1 MREFYNAVVRQ
12 TLVLMFIYLAMGLFF
27 VIKPD
32 TTFEMITRIASI
44 AMIVFGLFRIILYFI
59 SRAKSMYGYNGL
71 ATGMIL
77 AAIGLYFLLKPSS
90 IQEIISVLLAF
101 GVLIGAIMILQASLD
116 LLHFGS
122 HMWTFL
128 MIFAILGIIFFVV
141 SLVNPFS
148 TSKLLVRLVG
158 AGMLVESLSY
168 GVALILLFLIRTT
181 IKEAEQ
187 KPGTG
192 AVGEESGAA
201 VPAGKD
207 KDNGFESQTHFGD
220 PILDDDD
227 YDDYIDPARPGGS
240 SGSNASGT
248 SGAIGSSGAAGSY
261 GADGSSGAAG
271 VSGPAGSNSLPG
283 SGSSAGITGAAGS
296 NSLSGAD
303 SAADSSGASA
313 VDSTDDYI

>member
-12 TLVLMFIYLAMGLFF
+12 TLVLMLIYLAMGLFF

-77 AAIGLYFLLKPSS
+77 ASIGLYFLLKPST

-168 GVALILLFLIRTT
+168 GVALILLFLIRTN
-181 IKEAEQ
+181 IKEAVQ

-227 YDDYIDPARPGGS
+227 YIDPARPGGS
-240 SGSNASGT
+240 SGAIGSSYAAGSYGAS
-248 SGAIGSSGAAGSY
+248 GSSGAAGSY
-261 GADGSSGAAG
+261 GAAD
-271 VSGPAGSNSLPG
+271 SNSLPG
-283 SGSSAGITGAAGS
+283 SGSSSGTSGTAGS
-296 NSLSGAD
+296 DSLPGTGTAANSEK
-303 SAADSSGASA
+303 
-313 VDSTDDYI
+313 

>member
-90 IQEIISVLLAF
+90 IQEIISVMLAF

-141 SLVNPFS
+141 SLYNPFS
-148 TSKLLVRLVG
+148 TSKLLIRLVG

-168 GVALILLFLIRTT
+168 GIALILLFLIRTN

-192 AVGEESGAA
+192 AADGDSGAA
-201 VPAGKD
+201 VPSGKD

-220 PILDDDD
+220 PILDDDG
-227 YDDYIDPARPGGS
+227 YIDPDHPDITGGM
-240 SGSNASGT
+240 SGSA
-248 SGAIGSSGAAGSY
+248 GAVGANGAG
-261 GADGSSGAAG
+261 
-271 VSGPAGSNSLPG
+271 GSNSLYG
-283 SGSSAGITGAAGS
+283 SGSAAGIPGAAGP
-296 NSLSGAD
+296 NSLPGAGTGANSS
-303 SAADSSGASA
+303 SA
-313 VDSTDDYI
+313 ST